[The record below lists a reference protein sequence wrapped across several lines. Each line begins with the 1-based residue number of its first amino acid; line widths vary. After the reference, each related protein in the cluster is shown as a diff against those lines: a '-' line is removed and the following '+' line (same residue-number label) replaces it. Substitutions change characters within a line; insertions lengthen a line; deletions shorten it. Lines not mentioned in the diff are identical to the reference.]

1 LFFCNFNNVILFVM
15 SKKHQGDRHGFVFS
29 TDPNFSFEQS
39 SEEEPATLA
48 PALQQLRLK
57 LDTKQRAGK
66 AVTLVL
72 GFIGKTTD
80 LEALGKQLKNH
91 CGSGGAVK
99 NGEILVQGDHR
110 EKLTQY
116 LSKLG
121 YKVKFGA

>member
-1 LFFCNFNNVILFVM
+1 M

-29 TDPNFSFEQS
+29 TDPNFSFEH
-39 SEEEPATLA
+39 SEQEEPATLA

-66 AVTLVL
+66 AVTLVM
-72 GFIGKTTD
+72 GFIGKTAD
-80 LEALGKQLKNH
+80 LEVLGKQLKNH
-91 CGSGGAVK
+91 CGTGGSVK

-110 EKLTQY
+110 EKLAQY